1 MTSRFGGCRRR
12 RVCQIVRSHEAEG
25 ERVMKRNAERR
36 KGVGLCFF
44 STLHN
49 PVYEQCARCGGG
61 RPITQ
66 STYAHAH
73 AHMRTCFAQAQ
84 APRRDWEPPRPRHRD
99 FIPITKTHRSQLPG
113 PSCRRRARRRRR
125 AFACSPCRTPLA
137 DASEDPRRSRHLQ
150 PWCAASWPI
159 SLNLLLILSLEQ
171 MTWKREEEYEEGNG
185 EQALFR
191 LCSFLHV
198 RSKKAVRPSSIQPT
212 RTSTVW
218 LLVPKLVANEYS

>member
-1 MTSRFGGCRRR
+1 
-12 RVCQIVRSHEAEG
+12 
-25 ERVMKRNAERR
+25 
-36 KGVGLCFF
+36 
-44 STLHN
+44 
-49 PVYEQCARCGGG
+49 
-61 RPITQ
+61 
-66 STYAHAH
+66 
-73 AHMRTCFAQAQ
+73 MRACFAQAR

-99 FIPITKTHRSQLPG
+99 FISITKTHRSQLPG

-159 SLNLLLILSLEQ
+159 SLNLLLILSLDQ

-191 LCSFLHV
+191 CAAFFMFEAKRRSGRHQYNLPVPVQYDYWYRSWSPMNTRRKTTPIKNLSTTRGCLWQRPCS
-198 RSKKAVRPSSIQPT
+198 
-212 RTSTVW
+212 
-218 LLVPKLVANEYS
+218 YY